1 MKLPVKG
8 AETHHKYTT
17 LHREECGKVMIWIS
31 LNMIGMSRLAAYSVW
46 WGLRKHGAGQ
56 NNPSIRRVR
65 AYARVLYIL
74 YISILTSKIVVLY
87 TLLNYIDNYYIVPEY
102 YIDLFYT

>member
-8 AETHHKYTT
+8 AETHHKYTM

-31 LNMIGMSRLAAYSVW
+31 LNMIGMSRLVGRLPLC
-46 WGLRKHGAGQ
+46 GLRKHGAGQ

-87 TLLNYIDNYYIVPEY
+87 TLLNYIDNYYIVPGY

>member
-1 MKLPVKG
+1 
-8 AETHHKYTT
+8 
-17 LHREECGKVMIWIS
+17 
-31 LNMIGMSRLAAYSVW
+31 MSRLAACTVW
-46 WGLRKHGAGQ
+46 WGLRKHGAGK

-87 TLLNYIDNYYIVPEY
+87 TLLNYIVNYYTVPDY